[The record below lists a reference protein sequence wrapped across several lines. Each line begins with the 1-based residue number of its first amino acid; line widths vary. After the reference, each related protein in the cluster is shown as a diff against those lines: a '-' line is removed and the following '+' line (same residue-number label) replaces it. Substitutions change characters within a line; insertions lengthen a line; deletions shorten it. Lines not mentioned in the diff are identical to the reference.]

1 MTNQEVE
8 KRVLELR
15 QYVEYKNNNC
25 VYRSEFFRLAGESLR
40 ETKGESRQVRRAK
53 ATAHVFDHVKLVT
66 QPYEVIGGTIA
77 SIYPQVETA
86 PYEERKEEARQTLLQ
101 YVQERSEAERNE
113 ARITLYNRVHYHSS
127 ILYQQLQRII
137 RELFEEMGEAYDLT
151 HLEVGRVLERYFN
164 WDFGEDAALV
174 GELPWEV
181 SNHNDINPANF
192 LSNGLG
198 AIRQKILDYMDGCD
212 PEKKEFYECELLVMD
227 SVIGYVRRYGETFR
241 AAAEEEGVTPQ
252 RAVELNRMADACA
265 KVATE
270 APETFFEAMQLLW
283 LLYVAYNMQSCA
295 GTTGSFARFDQYMNS
310 FYQRDLA
317 AGRIT
322 EEEAQLL
329 VCNLFAKINEP
340 KMRVVISMSIGGQTP
355 EGKDGANDVTRLC
368 LRAIQILRQPYPNV
382 SARIFN
388 GSADWYY
395 DMVVE
400 TVKLGVG
407 NPFLYNDEAMVPN
420 MYRYGFTLEDARD
433 YYNVGCVEPMIMSKN
448 AVWQN
453 LSDIVF
459 PGEVLKVLNNGGPT
473 LYYTTDIC
481 GEDEPIITNIK
492 GFSPFPFPVPPIL
505 HTGEPEELDTFDK
518 FMNALRSQ
526 IFNSMSDLKDR
537 CDIAIRVLDEYWF
550 DPFASLFHC
559 DCIEK
564 GLDIF
569 SGGARYYP
577 MYEIIG
583 NGIATAVDSISAI
596 KKFVYEDKVFTLRQ
610 MRDMVNANF
619 EGYEM
624 ERLLLQNKTPCFG
637 NNDPEVDRI
646 YAEVMDWFFDALDRV
661 NHMGIKGYV
670 TSTVYSYTAQ
680 VAVGEV
686 VPATPNGRKAGEMIS
701 NSITPSQGK
710 DVRGPVNTLNSVTA
724 LDHKILNGATT
735 VTIKFNP
742 SLVKGKQGTENL
754 KSIIKGY
761 FRNKGVQLQVNMV
774 DKETL
779 LDAQKYPEKHSD
791 LIVRVGGYCEY
802 FNNLDQKLQ
811 DEVIA
816 HVVQDM

>member
-1 MTNQEVE
+1 MAQTIEE
-8 KRVLELR
+8 RALELR
-15 QYVEYKNNNC
+15 RFVEDKNNNY

-40 ETKGESRQVRRAK
+40 ETKGESRQTRRAK
-53 ATAHVFDHVKLVT
+53 ATAHVFDCVNLIA
-66 QPYEVIGGTIA
+66 QPYEVIGGTIT
-77 SIYPQVETA
+77 SIYPPVETA
-86 PYEERKEEARQTLLQ
+86 PYEVRKEEARQELLR
-101 YVQERSEAERNE
+101 YVSRRSEADRKE

-127 ILYQQLQRII
+127 ILYRDLQQII
-137 RELFEEMGEAYDLT
+137 KELFAEMGDAYDLS
-151 HLEVGRVLERYFN
+151 HLEVGRVLERFFN
-164 WDFGEDAALV
+164 WDFGEDADLV

-181 SNHNDINPANF
+181 SNHNDINPGNF
-192 LSNGLG
+192 LNRGLG
-198 AIRQKILDYMDGCD
+198 AIREDIVRYQASCTPD
-212 PEKKEFYECELLVMD
+212 KKEFYACELLVMD
-227 SVIGYVRRYGETFR
+227 AVIGYIRRYGEAFR
-241 AAAEEEGVTPQ
+241 AAAREPGITAA
-252 RAVELNRMADACA
+252 RAAELDRMADACA
-265 KVATE
+265 NVATE
-270 APETFFEAMQLLW
+270 APDTFFEAMQLLW
-283 LLYVAYNMQSCA
+283 LLYIAYNMQSCA
-295 GTTGSFARFDQYMNS
+295 GTTGSFSRFDQYMNP

-340 KMRVVISMSIGGQTP
+340 KMRVVISMSIGGVTP
-355 EGKDGANDVTRLC
+355 DGRDGANDVTRLC

-382 SARIFN
+382 SARIHN
-388 GSADWYY
+388 GSAEWYCNRVM
-395 DMVVE
+395 D

-433 YYNVGCVEPMIMSKN
+433 YYNVGCVEPMIMGKN

-481 GEDEPIITNIK
+481 GSYDEIRTNIK

-518 FMNALRSQ
+518 FMRALREQ
-526 IFNSMSDLKDR
+526 MFNSMSDLKER
-537 CDIAIRVLDEYWF
+537 CDIAIKVLDEYWF

-559 DCIEK
+559 DCLEK

-583 NGIATAVDSISAI
+583 NGIGTAVDSISAI

-610 MRDMVNANF
+610 MRDMCNANF

-624 ERLLLQNKTPCFG
+624 ERLMLQNKTPCFG
-637 NNDPEVDRI
+637 NNDPDVDRI
-646 YAEVMDWFFDALDRV
+646 YGEVMDWFFDALDRV

-686 VPATPNGRKAGEMIS
+686 IPATPNGRKAGEMIS

-710 DVRGPVNTLNSVTA
+710 DVHGPVSTLNSITA

-735 VTIKFNP
+735 VTIKLNP
-742 SLVKGKQGTENL
+742 SLIKGENGTENL
-754 KSIIKGY
+754 KSLVRGY
-761 FRNKGVQLQVNMV
+761 FRNKGVQLQINLV

-779 LDAQKYPEKHSD
+779 LDAQAHPEKHSD

-802 FNNLDQKLQ
+802 FNNLDLKLQ